1 MSDQAQTPSTDTS
14 EGGKAVSKEAAKPSP
29 AVSSPAPKQASVK
42 KPAAASAKKAASTK
56 PASRPVAK
64 PAAKA
69 GAPVKAEA
77 VKSAPKAKAP
87 ATRKPSPPRKY
98 AGTITGDTPMATA
111 AKKDLAK
118 ETIETFTSASNE
130 ALKEGFEKSL
140 GAMSEFSAFQKDSV
154 EAVIASATSTSKAFE
169 ELNALAVGYAKKS
182 MEDSM
187 SVAKSLASAKS
198 VQEVIEIHAD
208 YTKSSLEAYLAEM
221 NKVSDHVSAMM
232 KDSMKPLNDR
242 FAAAV
247 ELMQSQR

>member
-1 MSDQAQTPSTDTS
+1 MSDDAQTPLPAPAESVIAEPKS
-14 EGGKAVSKEAAKPSP
+14 AVTPEPARKSP
-29 AVSSPAPKQASVK
+29 ASKQASVTK
-42 KPAAASAKKAASTK
+42 TAAAPAKKAAPKK
-56 PASRPVAK
+56 PVPA
-64 PAAKA
+64 PAAKKA
-69 GAPVKAEA
+69 VKAA
-77 VKSAPKAKAP
+77 IPAKASSVTAPEAKQP
-87 ATRKPSPPRKY
+87 ARRQPSPPRKY
-98 AGTITGDTPMATA
+98 AGKITGESFMATA
-111 AKKDLAK
+111 AKKDFAK

-154 EAVIASATSTSKAFE
+154 EAVIASATTTSKAFE

-187 SVAKSLASAKS
+187 GVAKSLASAKS

-208 YTKSSLEAYLAEM
+208 FTKSSLESYLAEM
-221 NKVSDHVSAMM
+221 NKVSDHVSAMV

-247 ELMQSQR
+247 EMMQSQR

>member
-1 MSDQAQTPSTDTS
+1 MSDDAQTPL
-14 EGGKAVSKEAAKPSP
+14 P
-29 AVSSPAPKQASVK
+29 ATAESVK
-42 KPAAASAKKAASTK
+42 AELKEPVTPSKAAEKPGLQQKRVTKPAAAPAKKAASK
-56 PASRPVAK
+56 KPVAK
-64 PAAKA
+64 PAVKQAVKAVSPAKA
-69 GAPVKAEA
+69 AAP
-77 VKSAPKAKAP
+77 SAPRAKMP
-87 ATRKPSPPRKY
+87 ATRQPSPPRKY
-98 AGTITGDTPMATA
+98 AGQITGDTPMATA
-111 AKKDLAK
+111 AKKDFAK

-154 EAVIASATSTSKAFE
+154 EAVIASATTTSKAIE

-182 MEDSM
+182 VEDGM
-187 SVAKSLASAKS
+187 SAAKSLASAKS

-221 NKVSDHVSAMM
+221 NKVSDHVSAMV

-247 ELMQSQR
+247 EMMQSQR